1 MIEKYLQIEA
11 RSLVLIGN
19 FNPLIFQPSWLS
31 LKNLIQEEEAESAN
45 IEVIHPEIT
54 KFDIGDWLKV
64 EITVNRCSFS
74 TAKEPYFDPMKDL
87 VLSIFQIL
95 REIPMSAFGINNTF
109 NLTLQNIN
117 NYFKFG
123 KALTPLDIWDEN
135 VKEPRLLRLDIT
147 EDQRSDSL
155 KRNITIRPSNQ
166 KLGVSVNINNDYE
179 IKNAASIVD
188 ILNKNWDKESSNSR
202 QIVDNLLK
210 KIYY

>member
-64 EITVNRCSFS
+64 EVTVNRCSFS

-95 REIPMSAFGINNTF
+95 RETPMSAFGINNTF
-109 NLTLQNIN
+109 NLTLQNID

-147 EDQRSDSL
+147 EDQRTDSL

-188 ILNKNWDKESSNSR
+188 VLNKNWDKESSNSR